1 MAGAIEVLAHQGGW
15 DEALLIATPIALFVF
30 LLRIA
35 NKRAATL
42 GDETDPPAHGDTG
55 NTGNTGNTGERTP
68 SAPTLSPGRT
78 APDRGDT

>member
-42 GDETDPPAHGDTG
+42 GDETDPAAHGDTAD
-55 NTGNTGNTGERTP
+55 TGGRTP